1 MKYIFVLFFL
11 AVPFL
16 GHASDAERTY
26 KAVVTEVVSSEI
38 RTLPGLGMTT
48 PHQTIEVQFLNG
60 DMKGKSVLIENDY
73 VQLQKGD
80 TAYIL
85 QVVRS
90 EDGKE
95 LYSVRDPY
103 RIDILIYLTVA
114 FLILVIIFG
123 GMQGVRGIVS
133 LLGSLVLIGYVLLP
147 GILKGFSPIL
157 LTTGVS
163 SLIIIVGSYIT
174 HGFNRTTS
182 AAVIS
187 MIVTVIFTGALATVM
202 VDVTQLTGF
211 ESDESVYLNQATS
224 GKIDFTGLLLG
235 GIMIGL
241 LGVLYDVAIGQA
253 ISVEELYTINPKA
266 SKRYVYARVLRMGRE
281 HIGALINTL
290 AIAYVGVSL
299 PLLLLFSTSTLDPL
313 VVINKE
319 IFSAEIVRTLVGSI
333 GLVLAVPI
341 TTLISVFMV
350 RANPK
355 HSQENH
361 HHHHGII

>member
-1 MKYIFVLFFL
+1 MKYILVLFFL
-11 AVPFL
+11 VIPLL
-16 GHASDAERTY
+16 GHASDVEYTY
-26 KAVVTEVVSSEI
+26 KARINKVISSEQVE
-38 RTLPGLGMTT
+38 TPGLGLTG
-48 PHQTIEVQFLNG
+48 PHQKIEVEFLNG
-60 DMKGKSVLIENDY
+60 DMKGKSVEIENDY
-73 VQLQKGD
+73 IQLEKGD

-85 QVVRS
+85 KTIRS

-95 LYSVRDPY
+95 FYSLRDPY
-103 RIDILIYLTVA
+103 RIDVLIYLSIA
-114 FLILVIIFG
+114 FLVLVIIFG
-123 GMQGVRGIVS
+123 GIQGIRGLVS

-147 GILKGFSPIL
+147 GILKGISPIL
-157 LTTGVS
+157 LITLVS
-163 SLIIIVGSYIT
+163 SLIIVIGSYIT

-182 AAVIS
+182 AAVVS
-187 MIVTVIFTGALATVM
+187 MIVTIIITGALALYV
-202 VDVTQLTGF
+202 VDIANLSGF
-211 ESDESVYLNQATS
+211 ESDEAIYLNQATK
-224 GKIDFTGLLLG
+224 GVINFQGLLLG

-253 ISVEELYTINPKA
+253 VSVEELYNINSKA
-266 SKRYVYARVLRMGRE
+266 SKKHVYKRVLRMGRE

-299 PLLLLFSTSTLDPL
+299 PLLLLFSTSTMDPA

-350 RANPK
+350 KANPQ
-355 HSQENH
+355 HAVNENH
-361 HHHHGII
+361 HHHHS

>member
-1 MKYIFVLFFL
+1 MKYILALILLSIPLF
-11 AVPFL
+11 
-16 GHASDAERTY
+16 GHASDVEYTY
-26 KAVVTEVVSSEI
+26 KAKVTEVVASGVREV
-38 RTLPGLGMTT
+38 PGLGLSS
-48 PHQTIEVQFLNG
+48 PHQTIEVEFLNG
-60 DMKGKSVLIENDY
+60 DMKGKSVEIENDY

-85 QVVRS
+85 KVVRS
-90 EDGKE
+90 EDSKE
-95 LYSVRDPY
+95 LYSLRDPY
-103 RIDILIYLTVA
+103 RIDVMIYLGIA
-114 FLILVIIFG
+114 FLVLVVIFG

-147 GILKGFSPIL
+147 GILKGISPIL

-182 AAVIS
+182 AAVVS
-187 MIVTVIFTGALATVM
+187 MIVTVIFTGALAHFV
-202 VDVTQLTGF
+202 VDMTQLSGF
-211 ESDESVYLNQATS
+211 ESDEAIYLNQATK
-224 GKIDFTGLLLG
+224 GAINFQGLLLG

-253 ISVEELYTINPKA
+253 VSVEELYNINPKA
-266 SKRYVYARVLRMGRE
+266 SKRHVYKRVLRMGRE

-313 VVINKE
+313 IVINKE
-319 IFSAEIVRTLVGSI
+319 VFSAEIVRTLVGSI

-350 RANPK
+350 KSNPQ
-355 HSQENH
+355 HSISSH
-361 HHHHGII
+361 HHHT